1 MPPGSTTGQAVS
13 LSLPVGI
20 HVFTLTVDD
29 HNGGFASDTVVI
41 TVLDTAVP
49 EITALTA
56 TPSVIPQTN
65 HEMVSVVVS
74 ASISGCDSTA
84 SCRIVS
90 VTSNEPDDGLGDGDT
105 ATDWT
110 ITGELTLDVRAERA
124 GRGTGRVYTITVA
137 CTDASGNTSTSTV
150 TVTVPHDF

>member
-1 MPPGSTTGQAVS
+1 M
-13 LSLPVGI
+13 
-20 HVFTLTVDD
+20 TVDD

-41 TVLDTAVP
+41 TVLDTAAP

-56 TPSVIPQTN
+56 TPSVILQTN
-65 HEMVSVVVS
+65 HEMVPVVVS
-74 ASISGCDSTA
+74 ASISDCDSTA

-105 ATDWT
+105 ATDWK
-110 ITGELTLDVRAERA
+110 ITGDLTLNVRAERA